1 MNLHFFC
8 SYIKKLTHSKG
19 PLFERMLSYIGGSF
33 LILNFGLLSVTGRM
47 YLLSRTF
54 FVNMMSIFYIFPV
67 LGSYNNTRGG
77 KGKNDGYIEI
87 HQPALKRIFNEEHIR
102 NQDPGKKDKKS
113 NTGWVRILVPKQ
125 KKGNNIRLQDSP
137 SKRSN
142 GGGIIRILTTEY
154 VPA

>member
-1 MNLHFFC
+1 
-8 SYIKKLTHSKG
+8 
-19 PLFERMLSYIGGSF
+19 ML
-33 LILNFGLLSVTGRM
+33 
-47 YLLSRTF
+47 
-54 FVNMMSIFYIFPV
+54 SIFYIFPV
-67 LGSYNNTRGG
+67 LGSYNNTRG

-142 GGGIIRILTTEY
+142 GGGIIRILNTEY

>member
-1 MNLHFFC
+1 
-8 SYIKKLTHSKG
+8 
-19 PLFERMLSYIGGSF
+19 MLSYIGGSF
-33 LILNFGLLSVTGRM
+33 LILNFGLLSVAGCM
-47 YLLSRTF
+47 YILSRTF

-67 LGSYNNTRGG
+67 LGSYNNTIGG

-102 NQDPGKKDKKS
+102 NQDHGKKDKKS

-125 KKGNNIRLQDSP
+125 KKWNDIRLQDSP

-142 GGGIIRILTTEY
+142 GGGIIRILNTEY